1 MSSKKLVFFAV
12 ALALAGTGLWAQET
26 GQNSEAGSVF
36 QRYPSALGAYGN
48 IMTGGGLTYQR
59 WFGKAGF
66 EATIGGGYR
75 ESGEYNYNLQGA
87 FQYLLFGED
96 FAEWF
101 SGALYTN
108 VLLAHTGDNSSTD
121 RAPAYTPY
129 AHLGLGVGIEMV
141 LLRHLST
148 SVEFMYVGGIPLAE
162 LIKPVVDFS
171 VGGSLKYRF

>member
-1 MSSKKLVFFAV
+1 MFAKKLVVFVV
-12 ALALAGTGLWAQET
+12 ALVFAGAGLWAQEA
-26 GQNSEAGSVF
+26 GQGDGNGTVF

-59 WFGKAGF
+59 WFDRIGL
-66 EATIGGGYR
+66 EATLGGTVQ
-75 ESGEYNYNLQGA
+75 ESGSFSYNVQGA
-87 FQYLLFGED
+87 FQYMLFGED

-108 VLLAHTGDNSSTD
+108 VLLAHTGEGTPS
-121 RAPAYTPY
+121 YTPY

-148 SVEFMYVGGIPLAE
+148 SVEFMYVGGIPLAGQ
-162 LIKPVVDFS
+162 ITPVVEFS